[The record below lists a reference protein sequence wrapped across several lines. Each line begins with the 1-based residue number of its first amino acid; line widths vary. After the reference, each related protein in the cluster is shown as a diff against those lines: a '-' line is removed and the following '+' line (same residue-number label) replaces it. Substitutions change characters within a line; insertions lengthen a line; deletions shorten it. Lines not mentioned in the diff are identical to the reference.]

1 MSTKA
6 FRDHNTG
13 ELRGNLINGF
23 HLNDIGVK
31 TLCKAIRKSLYS
43 PNNIGSDS
51 LAHIVQ
57 ISDMATQR
65 EAQQEAQSEA
75 QRGAQQEAPPVA

>member
-1 MSTKA
+1 MK
-6 FRDHNTG
+6 
-13 ELRGNLINGF
+13 
-23 HLNDIGVK
+23 DIGVK